1 MGHFL
6 AAAKEYALGSF
17 AITESEEGWGKAVS
31 RSHTEILGGHFETAM
46 HGSETGSA
54 HHLSVRPS
62 NTGNFSL

>member
-31 RSHTEILGGHFETAM
+31 RSHTDILGGHFETAM
-46 HGSETGSA
+46 HGSKTG
-54 HHLSVRPS
+54 
-62 NTGNFSL
+62 NTGNVSL